1 MSGSLFRI
9 EEGATSTHPSSPMD
23 LTTQGSLGGPTP
35 RRSGRLSSKA
45 GSVIE
50 QSVVTAMTSGGTRQ
64 RKQGPLTKVKAR
76 RSNAYGAS
84 GRVGA
89 AEELSIS
96 ATGFAQAF
104 QNQRGDA
111 VARDDEEEEE
121 AEEDD
126 SADELGDEARMSGAL
141 NGNPARRSPAH
152 ERSSPPRVPAPF
164 TFSETPDAP
173 FSDDDL
179 AFSIGNTS
187 KSFGMEHEAGMLQEP
202 QRRSFLRSSS
212 QQPTPVPRSTLRLVG
227 QSTRVLPSTKAT
239 PDKVAIDES
248 IDDLLA
254 EERARLQREGPPRP
268 RPAAAAVPR
277 AAPPPEVR
285 PAQRPEVRKE
295 PRIEPRAEPHAQ
307 PRVGRQP
314 EPQSELRLR
323 PQVHPR
329 PQPSRPEVV
338 KQWLGQVEPAEDF
351 SHSELPEDEP
361 EWPWLPLVKQAF
373 WGVIAAAGI
382 LLLSAL
388 FSATFSD
395 TNRKVGMH
403 TAVGTR
409 ISTAWYDLA
418 DWIMPGER
426 KYNETKVL
434 LTWLYSDGNDDDHLL
449 WSRMW
454 KNHQEY
460 AGKFDVLEGAIDN
473 IKEELPRYTVIRR
486 HPDGRGEITD
496 DFWNALLSK
505 AQSKGDDANWIDF
518 LKANSQK
525 VRALDSKSVD
535 AGTSTARP
543 EIVHRHDLIKIIQEH
558 YKTISTDVDRKI
570 LEALKTHETQMKSLI
585 QAESRK
591 TLLDSIR
598 LQSLAQSNLVANYEL
613 NLKKPN
619 YFSIGLGALIE
630 PGRTSSTFDNGSTLL
645 AGLVIGRARRANPPK
660 AALTRW
666 EEFGDCWC
674 AAPNPMKGF
683 ARLGVSLPRHVY
695 PKQVT
700 VEHAPMSM
708 SPTGDVKNAPRNIE
722 LWAETDQPIKHH
734 YAQSH
739 NKCLDPG
746 DLRGLGYVCL
756 GAFKYNIHASNHVQ
770 TFDLDAELSVPTS
783 RVVVQVTSNWGAP
796 NTCIYRVRLHGD
808 DAEEKPHYDVTLN
821 D

>member
-1 MSGSLFRI
+1 
-9 EEGATSTHPSSPMD
+9 
-23 LTTQGSLGGPTP
+23 
-35 RRSGRLSSKA
+35 
-45 GSVIE
+45 
-50 QSVVTAMTSGGTRQ
+50 MTSGGTRR

-104 QNQRGDA
+104 QNQRGNA
-111 VARDDEEEEE
+111 VARDDEEEE

-126 SADELGDEARMSGAL
+126 SVDELNNEARMSGAL
-141 NGNPARRSPAH
+141 NGNSGRRSPAH
-152 ERSSPPRVPAPF
+152 ERSSPPMRMPAPF

-202 QRRSFLRSSS
+202 QRRTYLRSSS

-227 QSTRVLPSTKAT
+227 QSTRVLPSAKPT
-239 PDKVAIDES
+239 PDKAAIDES

-254 EERARLQREGPPRP
+254 EERARLQREGLPKPRL
-268 RPAAAAVPR
+268 ASL
-277 AAPPPEVR
+277 AAPKPALSPGVG
-285 PAQRPEVRKE
+285 PAQRLEQRPG
-295 PRIEPRAEPHAQ
+295 PRVEPRAELQ
-307 PRVGRQP
+307 PQLRTDRQP
-314 EPQSELRLR
+314 EPRSELRPRL
-323 PQVHPR
+323 QTQSR

-351 SHSELPEDEP
+351 SHSEILEDGP
-361 EWPWLPLVKQAF
+361 EWPWLPQLKQVF
-373 WGVIAAAGI
+373 WGLVAFGGI
-382 LLLSAL
+382 LLLSAIL
-388 FSATFSD
+388 SSTFSD
-395 TNRKVGMH
+395 PNRKVGMH
-403 TAVGTR
+403 TAAISR

-426 KYNETKVL
+426 KHNETKTL
-434 LTWLYSDGNDDDHLL
+434 LTWLHGDGTMDDHLI

-454 KNHQEY
+454 KNHREY
-460 AGKFDVLEGAIDN
+460 SEKFDALEGAVDR
-473 IKEELPRYTVIRR
+473 IKEELPEYVVVRR
-486 HPDGRGEITD
+486 HPNGRREITD

-505 AQSKGDDANWIDF
+505 AQSKGDDADWIDF
-518 LKANSQK
+518 LKTNSEK
-525 VRALDSKSVD
+525 VQALDSRPTET
-535 AGTSTARP
+535 GTPKVRP
-543 EIVHRHDLIKIIQEH
+543 EIVHKHEFMKTIQEH
-558 YKTISTDVDRKI
+558 YKTISTEVDRKI

-585 QAESRK
+585 QAEARK
-591 TLLDSIR
+591 TLMDSIR

-613 NLKKPN
+613 TLKKPN
-619 YFSIGLGALIE
+619 YFSTGIGAFIE
-630 PGRTSSTFDNGSTLL
+630 PGYTSSTFDNTSNPL
-645 AGLVIGRARRANPPK
+645 ARMVRPRVTTPNPPK
-660 AALTRW
+660 AALTKW

-674 AAPNPMKGF
+674 AAPNPMKGY
-683 ARLGVSLPRHVY
+683 ARLGVSIPRRMS

-708 SPTGDVKNAPRNIE
+708 SPTGNINNAPRNIE
-722 LWAETDQPIKHH
+722 LWAETDQPIKQI
-734 YAQSH
+734 YKQSH
-739 NKCLDPG
+739 NKCLDPA
-746 DLRGLGYVCL
+746 DLRGRGYVCL
-756 GAFKYNIHASNHVQ
+756 GTFKYNIHASNHVQ
-770 TFDLDAELSVPTS
+770 TFDLDAELSAPTN

-808 DAEEKPHYDVTLN
+808 DAEEKYKYDVTLN